1 MQILRDDFS
10 SFAGETVLTIGKFD
24 GIHRGHKQLLTRVQE
39 QAAALRVHA
48 GLLTFDPHPA
58 AVLSPKG
65 APPLITP
72 LPDKQRLLYQFG
84 LDVLAI
90 ATFTREFANLRA
102 YEFLTYISDGLHPRA
117 LVVGPDFRFG
127 HKREGDIAYLR
138 EWGGKND
145 VAVHVIEP
153 VMTAGERVSG
163 SRVRELLLAGNVVD
177 ARTLL
182 GRSPSVTGTVVEG
195 DRRGTKIG
203 VPTANV
209 VPPSDQA
216 LPADGVYITLVNWEG
231 NQQPAVTNVGVRPTV
246 DGTQRF
252 VESHLLDWS
261 GDLYGR
267 ILTTNFLQRLR
278 PEKKFDSLDELIE
291 QIKSDVE
298 TARQWFE
305 NHTTDEIEAKELTRF
320 HRE

>member
-10 SFAGETVLTIGKFD
+10 SFTGETVLTIGKFD
-24 GIHRGHKQLLTRVQE
+24 GLHLGHKQLLKKVQE
-39 QAAALRVHA
+39 QAAALGIRA

-58 AVLSPKG
+58 AVLSPTG

-102 YEFLTYISDGLHPRA
+102 HEFLTYISEGLHPRA
-117 LVVGPDFRFG
+117 LVVGPDFGFG

-138 EWGGKND
+138 EWGSKND
-145 VAVHVIEP
+145 VAIHVIEP
-153 VMTAGERVSG
+153 VVLQGVRVSG
-163 SRVRELLLAGNVVD
+163 SRVRKLLLAGNVAE
-177 ARTLL
+177 ARDLL
-182 GRSPSVTGTVVEG
+182 GRPPSVTGTVVEG
-195 DRRGTKIG
+195 DKRGRKIG

-216 LPADGVYITLVNWEG
+216 LPADGVYITLVNWDG
-231 NQQPAVTNVGVRPTV
+231 KQQPAVTNIGVRPTV

-261 GDLYGR
+261 GNLYGR
-267 ILTTNFLQRLR
+267 MLTTNFLQHVRQ
-278 PEKKFDSLDELIE
+278 EMKFESLDALIE

-298 TARQWFE
+298 TAKQWFE
-305 NHTTDEIEAKELTRF
+305 QRSTDEIDAKELTRF

>member
-10 SFAGETVLTIGKFD
+10 SFTDETVLTIGKFD
-24 GIHRGHKQLLTRVQE
+24 GIHLGHQQLLKNVEE
-39 QAAALRVHA
+39 QARALGVRA

-58 AVLSPKG
+58 AVLSPTG

-90 ATFTREFANLRA
+90 VTFTREFATLRA
-102 YEFLTYISDGLHPRA
+102 HEFLTYMSDGLHPRA
-117 LVVGPDFRFG
+117 LVVGPDFGFG

-138 EWGGKND
+138 EWGRTNG
-145 VAVHVIEP
+145 VAIHVIDP
-153 VMTAGERVSG
+153 VMMGGARVSG
-163 SRVRELLLAGNVVD
+163 SRVRDLLLVGNVVD
-177 ARTLL
+177 VQDLL
-182 GRSPSVTGTVVEG
+182 GRPPSVTGTVVEG
-195 DRRGTKIG
+195 DKRGRKIG

-216 LPADGVYITLVNWEG
+216 LPADGVYITLVNWNG
-231 NQQPAVTNVGVRPTV
+231 NQQPAVTNIGVRPTV

-252 VESHLLDWS
+252 VESHLLNWS

-267 ILTTNFLQRLR
+267 TLTTNFLQRVR
-278 PEKKFDSLDELIE
+278 SEMKFDSLDTLVE

-298 TARQWFE
+298 TARQWFDD
-305 NHTTDEIEAKELTRF
+305 HSTDEIDARELTRF